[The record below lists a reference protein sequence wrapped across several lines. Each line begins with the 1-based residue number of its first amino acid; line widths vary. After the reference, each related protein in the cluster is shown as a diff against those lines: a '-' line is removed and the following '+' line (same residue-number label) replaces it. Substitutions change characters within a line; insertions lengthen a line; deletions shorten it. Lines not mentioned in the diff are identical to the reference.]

1 MKIAILL
8 ETSFSGGGSF
18 THSINASQNIKKH
31 LKNHEVKVYTNI
43 KKNFQILNKLNLNT
57 ILFKFNLFDKI
68 ILKLSIF
75 KLFRSIIKFLNI
87 KTSLEKNLINNGTD
101 IVYFPVLSNTVFSL
115 KNINFFSTFL
125 DLEHFRHS
133 IFPEIDKYEFERR
146 EKLYFYA
153 LKRSYLITVS
163 HKIIKK
169 KMCKHY
175 GLNSKKVIIIPYSPS
190 SLFKKSKKLNHVK
203 KLKNIKNYF
212 FYPAQIWGHKNHI
225 SIIKAAY
232 LLKKFNKNIN
242 FIFSGRD
249 RGYKSEL
256 EKYINQK
263 KIKNVHFVGY
273 LDNNE
278 MDYAYKNCIGVIFTS
293 LFGPDAIPPLEAWS
307 YKKPLIYNNKF
318 KKDVPSNSAILVNVK
333 NPELISEAIVKI
345 FTKKYNNNN
354 LLNGLKRLK
363 KIKKDSEKGYKDLNK
378 KIDIFLNK

>member
-169 KMCKHY
+169 KMCSY
-175 GLNSKKVIIIPYSPS
+175 TINNNF
-190 SLFKKSKKLNHVK
+190 SLG
-203 KLKNIKNYF
+203 I
-212 FYPAQIWGHKNHI
+212 
-225 SIIKAAY
+225 
-232 LLKKFNKNIN
+232 LKKK
-242 FIFSGRD
+242 
-249 RGYKSEL
+249 
-256 EKYINQK
+256 
-263 KIKNVHFVGY
+263 
-273 LDNNE
+273 
-278 MDYAYKNCIGVIFTS
+278 C
-293 LFGPDAIPPLEAWS
+293 
-307 YKKPLIYNNKF
+307 
-318 KKDVPSNSAILVNVK
+318 
-333 NPELISEAIVKI
+333 
-345 FTKKYNNNN
+345 
-354 LLNGLKRLK
+354 
-363 KIKKDSEKGYKDLNK
+363 
-378 KIDIFLNK
+378 